1 LAWYQR
7 NYFCTKK
14 LLYKDWIHKN
24 IVADGREW
32 RLYDTSK
39 YGCENIFLN
48 EVGWFFEY
56 VVNNGLKIFYV
67 KCSPKHNIIYNG
79 ECVNFFKNKR
89 SSFNDVEMPEN
100 LKKLTKLQCEDLM
113 YFYDN
118 LILESFFIISK
129 IKDNIYYYDM
139 IITVKNDFNVEN
151 FYKINFN
158 TVSIETI
165 TPIFYENITYS
176 YMQQIFNFDELDF
189 YGFYNVL
196 DQKYY
201 DIMCNPIHK
210 ELEEYK
216 FFKKFE
222 HEQFEL
228 GNNQMQHNNPLYWH
242 YRNEYNGAVSE
253 ILDQKL
259 MFKYYFSNF
268 GWQWFVLNY
277 NFKDMY
283 KVEAP
288 HYTYPI
294 NEPFLLTLDNI
305 ATPIAIVREGEIQ
318 EFNQQYETG
327 CMLDLIDI
335 LSGCDNYFIQLH
347 DISIPKIRHGTSYKC
362 RLNKK

>member
-1 LAWYQR
+1 MAWYQR

-24 IVADGREW
+24 IVADCREW

-48 EVGWFFEY
+48 EIGWFFEY

-129 IKDNIYYYDM
+129 IKNNIYYYDM
-139 IITVKNDFNVEN
+139 VITVKNDFNVEN

-216 FFKKFE
+216 FF
-222 HEQFEL
+222 
-228 GNNQMQHNNPLYWH
+228 
-242 YRNEYNGAVSE
+242 
-253 ILDQKL
+253 
-259 MFKYYFSNF
+259 
-268 GWQWFVLNY
+268 
-277 NFKDMY
+277 
-283 KVEAP
+283 
-288 HYTYPI
+288 
-294 NEPFLLTLDNI
+294 
-305 ATPIAIVREGEIQ
+305 
-318 EFNQQYETG
+318 
-327 CMLDLIDI
+327 
-335 LSGCDNYFIQLH
+335 
-347 DISIPKIRHGTSYKC
+347 
-362 RLNKK
+362 